1 MSINL
6 DVRNIVPAPP
16 PQTAQGEAAPN
27 QPLSWKAAWLALR
40 ETLRPFPDAF
50 QSAAG
55 LVQRLL
61 DECDRYG
68 DPGGKNPENVTP

>member
-6 DVRNIVPAPP
+6 DIRNIVPGPRPENAES
-16 PQTAQGEAAPN
+16 EAAPN

-40 ETLRPFPDAF
+40 ETLRSFPDAF
-50 QSAAG
+50 QAAAG

-68 DPGGKNPENVTP
+68 DPGGA